1 MVTSDQAFATK
12 ATRLVIFGSGDLTKR
27 YLLPA
32 VAELIAADALR
43 DDLTIEVVGRRE
55 LSTEEFRQQLGE
67 ALEGIEP
74 EPRRQLLEQLEYR
87 QGDGSEPDDV
97 LNVVGSGDRPVVA
110 YLALPPSVFPAA
122 VRALAAADLPQGS
135 RVVVEKPFG
144 SDAESAAALN
154 DLLLDAVPAQ
164 DGFRVDHFLGTQ
176 TAHDILTLRFANSV
190 FEPLWSNRNVASVE
204 IVWDEELALE
214 GRAGYYDGNGAARD
228 MIQNHLL
235 QLLCLVAMEPPE
247 ALTSEALADRKVD
260 VLRAA
265 RPWDASAA
273 SCSVRARYTAGSIG
287 DREVPSYVDEEGVEP
302 EAGTETYAQITFA
315 VDTPRWAGVPFVLRS
330 GKALS
335 RGRHEVAVHFTPVP
349 PVDFCPDAPQPNVLR
364 FQVEPDRVTL
374 DATLTAG
381 EGMFA
386 LAPMQL
392 ASKPSEPELSAYA
405 SVLADVLEGDNV
417 LSVRGDEAVEAWR
430 VVQPVL
436 DAWERDD
443 VPLLEY
449 EAGSNGPSI

>member
-1 MVTSDQAFATK
+1 M
-12 ATRLVIFGSGDLTKR
+12 TRLVIFGSGDLTKR

-32 VAELIAADALR
+32 VAELIAADVLS

-55 LSTEEFRQQLGE
+55 LTTAEFHDQLGE
-67 ALEGIEP
+67 PLADVES
-74 EPRRQLLEQLEYR
+74 EPRAQLLELLSYR
-87 QGDGSEPDDV
+87 QGDGSDADDV
-97 LNVVGSGDRPVVA
+97 RRVVGAATGPIVA

-122 VRALAAADLPQGS
+122 VEALAAVDLPRGS
-135 RVVVEKPFG
+135 RIVVEKPFG

-154 DLLLDAVPAQ
+154 ELLLDTIPAH
-164 DGFRVDHFLGTQ
+164 DVFRVDHFLGKQ
-176 TAHDILTLRFANSV
+176 TAHDILALRFANSV
-190 FEPLWSNRNVASVE
+190 FEPLWTNRNVASVE

-214 GRAGYYDGNGAARD
+214 GRAGYYDSNGAARD

-235 QLLCLVAMEPPE
+235 QLLCLVAMEPPSE
-247 ALTSEALADRKVD
+247 LTSEALADRKVE
-260 VLRAA
+260 VLRATH
-265 RPWDASAA
+265 PWDATAT
-273 SCSVRARYTAGSIG
+273 SCSVRARYTAGTIG
-287 DREVPSYVDEEGVEP
+287 DRDVPSYVDEDDVDP
-302 EAGTETYAQITFA
+302 DRGTETYAQITFA
-315 VDTPRWAGVPFVLRS
+315 IDTPRWSGVPFVLRS

-335 RGRHEVAVHFTPVP
+335 RGRHEVAVRFTQVP

-364 FQVEPDRVTL
+364 FEVKPDRVTL

-386 LAPMQL
+386 LAPVVL
-392 ASKPSEPELSAYA
+392 ASKPSEPDLSAYA

-449 EAGSNGPSI
+449 EAGSEGPTV